1 MHNNHSLLKK
11 IRRFL
16 NGGMCELPLE
26 DEILTACG
34 LQQLSLEKDT

>member
-1 MHNNHSLLKK
+1 
-11 IRRFL
+11 
-16 NGGMCELPLE
+16 MCELPLE